1 VQQERKEERE
11 KVATFQLEITR
22 WQPKAAQEQKEA
34 KFLELYN
41 SLLQHTSQLSEQVRI
56 NQEKTM
62 QKMELKLFGDSGA
75 DLRYLQTLYIFL
87 IFIIVGTKPFLLTF
101 DSFTRV
107 SNINFG

>member
-1 VQQERKEERE
+1 
-11 KVATFQLEITR
+11 
-22 WQPKAAQEQKEA
+22 
-34 KFLELYN
+34 
-41 SLLQHTSQLSEQVRI
+41 
-56 NQEKTM
+56 M